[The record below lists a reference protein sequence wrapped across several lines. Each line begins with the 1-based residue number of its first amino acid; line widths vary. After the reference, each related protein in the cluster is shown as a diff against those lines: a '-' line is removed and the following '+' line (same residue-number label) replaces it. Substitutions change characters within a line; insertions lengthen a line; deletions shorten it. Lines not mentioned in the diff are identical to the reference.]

1 MLYRVRKS
9 WDNPKSQIGAFNI
22 LQNAISVCDEGYFV
36 FDEDGNVVYP
46 EVKAPEGKQMDLY
59 SFNKMIIAQMP
70 DLDEKGIKS
79 GKEKIHKF
87 VSDLNKEYFM
97 LLCADLV
104 YYTMFI
110 MDSFSVENTADVVIE
125 CLENLGKIK
134 SIDFTEGKQAI
145 EIWIQKDEEVVVA
158 YFFNYDQ
165 GVIKCKR

>member
-1 MLYRVRKS
+1 MMNNKKTALVTGGAKG
-9 WDNPKSQIGAFNI
+9 IGS
-22 LQNAISVCDEGYFV
+22 AICRALAK
-36 FDEDGNVVYP
+36 DGFKIAVNYNNS
-46 EVKAPEGKQMDLY
+46 EKDALKLKQ
-59 SFNKMIIAQMP
+59 